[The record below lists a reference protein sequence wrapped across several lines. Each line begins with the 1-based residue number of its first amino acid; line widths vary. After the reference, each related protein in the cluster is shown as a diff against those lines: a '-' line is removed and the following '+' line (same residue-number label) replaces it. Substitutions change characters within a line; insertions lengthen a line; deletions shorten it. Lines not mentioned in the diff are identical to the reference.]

1 MATADPAQHLR
12 ALSPSAADRLP
23 PHWPHRAASRFV
35 AAGGLTWHVQIFEGQ
50 GQPETGS
57 AGEGG
62 RPGETHAKGETSG
75 TCGTSGTSGT
85 SGTCG
90 SGGAGAES
98 EGAGWDIVLLH
109 GTGASAHSWRDIA
122 PALARRLPPGARVI
136 VPDLPGH
143 AFTGRP
149 HDEGLSLP
157 GMARLLCALLQV
169 LQARPRVLI
178 GHSAGA
184 AVAARMALDDPADV
198 KTLVSLN
205 GAWLPP
211 AGQGRWFYAPLARLF
226 ALNPW
231 VPRVFAFHASHRGP
245 LERLLASTGS
255 RLDRPGIDLYA
266 RLVSDRRHVAAVLA
280 MMTAWDLRP
289 LLQDLHLL
297 APALHLVVSE
307 SDLTVPPRTSE
318 EAARRLPHAVLHRL
332 PGLGHLAHEEAPAV
346 VLELLDRLLA

>member
-1 MATADPAQHLR
+1 
-12 ALSPSAADRLP
+12 
-23 PHWPHRAASRFV
+23 V
-35 AAGGLTWHVQIFEGQ
+35 EAGGLAWHVQVFEGQ
-50 GQPETGS
+50 GRPETS
-57 AGEGG
+57 PTG
-62 RPGETHAKGETSG
+62 RAQ
-75 TCGTSGTSGT
+75 
-85 SGTCG
+85 
-90 SGGAGAES
+90 
-98 EGAGWDIVLLH
+98 DLLLLH
-109 GTGASAHSWRDIA
+109 GAGASAHSWRDIA
-122 PALARRLPPGARVI
+122 PALAQRLPPGARVI

-149 HDEGLSLP
+149 PDDGLSLP
-157 GMARLLCALLQV
+157 GMARLLQALLQV

-184 AVAARMALDDPADV
+184 AVAARLALDGLGGLSSPGSEGTGSV
-198 KTLVSLN
+198 KTLISLN

-231 VPRVFAFHASHRGP
+231 VPHVFAFHASHRGP
-245 LERLLASTGS
+245 LERLIASTGS
-255 RLDRPGIDLYA
+255 RLDRAGIDLYA

-289 LLQDLHLL
+289 LLQDLPRL
-297 APALHLVVSE
+297 APALHLVVAE
-307 SDLTVPPRTSE
+307 GDRTVPPRTSE
-318 EAARRLPHAVLHRL
+318 EAARRQPRAVLHRL

>member
-75 TCGTSGTSGT
+75 TSGT
-85 SGTCG
+85 SGTCGTSG

>member
-1 MATADPAQHLR
+1 VAPGPA
-12 ALSPSAADRLP
+12 AC
-23 PHWPHRAASRFV
+23 
-35 AAGGLTWHVQIFEGQ
+35 TGQ
-50 GQPETGS
+50 
-57 AGEGG
+57 
-62 RPGETHAKGETSG
+62 
-75 TCGTSGTSGT
+75 
-85 SGTCG
+85 
-90 SGGAGAES
+90 
-98 EGAGWDIVLLH
+98 DIVLLH

-122 PALARRLPPGARVI
+122 PALARRLPSGARVI

-149 HDEGLSLP
+149 PDAGLSLP
-157 GMARLLCALLQV
+157 GMARLLCALLAV

-184 AVAARMALDDPADV
+184 AIAARMALDELPAV
-198 KTLVSLN
+198 KTLISLN

-231 VPRVFAFHASHRGP
+231 VPHVFSFHARQRGP

-255 RLDRPGIDLYA
+255 HLDARGVEFYA
-266 RLVSDRRHVAAVLA
+266 RLVGDRRHVAAVLA

-289 LLQDLHLL
+289 LLQDLPRL
-297 APALHLVVSE
+297 APALHLVMAE
-307 SDLTVPPRTSE
+307 GDRTVPPRTSE
-318 EAARRLPHAVLHRL
+318 EAARRQARAVLHRL

>member
-75 TCGTSGTSGT
+75 TSGT
-85 SGTCG
+85 SGTCGTSG

-289 LLQDLHLL
+289 LLQDLHRL

>member
-62 RPGETHAKGETSG
+62 RPGETHAKGETSE
-75 TCGTSGTSGT
+75 TSETRETSGT

-136 VPDLPGH
+136 APDLPGH

-149 HDEGLSLP
+149 PDEGLSLP

-289 LLQDLHLL
+289 LLQDLHRL

-346 VLELLDRLLA
+346 VLELLDRLLT

>member
-1 MATADPAQHLR
+1 MTGGDPLAPAR
-12 ALSPSAADRLP
+12 AAASSPADRLP
-23 PHWPHRAASRFV
+23 PFWPHRAASRWV
-35 AAGGLTWHVQIFEGQ
+35 DAGGLTWHVQVFEGQ
-50 GQPETGS
+50 GWPQTSPED
-57 AGEGG
+57 
-62 RPGETHAKGETSG
+62 
-75 TCGTSGTSGT
+75 
-85 SGTCG
+85 
-90 SGGAGAES
+90 GAR
-98 EGAGWDIVLLH
+98 DIVLLH

-143 AFTGRP
+143 AFTARP
-149 HDEGLSLP
+149 SDEGLSLP
-157 GMARLLCALLQV
+157 GMAHLLSTLLQV

-184 AVAARMALDDPADV
+184 AVAARMALDDPASV

-231 VPRVFAFHASHRGP
+231 VPHVFAFHASHRGP

-255 RLDRPGIDLYA
+255 RLDRTGIDLYA
-266 RLVSDRRHVAAVLA
+266 PLVSDRRHVAAVLA

-289 LLQDLHLL
+289 LLQDLPRL
-297 APALHLVVSE
+297 APALHLVVAE
-307 SDLTVPPRTSE
+307 GDRTVPPRTSE
-318 EAARRLPHAVLHRL
+318 EAARRQPRAVLHRL

-346 VLELLDRLLA
+346 VLELLDRLLT